1 MVICLPGSPRG
12 CLDPA
17 KSRWTAR
24 QCQRSVRRIRLSLCH
39 RRSAGHIS
47 NCAFTF
53 CTICLSKPLIS
64 ETVATTNRGQPG
76 ACVPGAAGAVVSR
89 ASHFFSMNTIE
100 LESLPLIVV
109 VGPTASGKSALA
121 VALAKTLQAEI
132 IACDSTQLYRGVS
145 IGTAKP
151 SVEERQGVVHHL
163 IDVLDASEAATAG
176 GYRDFALAVLADM
189 RARGRRPILT
199 VGAGLYMRA
208 LLEGLADLPLRSEEL
223 RERLRASSRKHGA
236 MHLHRVLRRMDK
248 EAAARIALTDE
259 QKLIRAIEVCILTR
273 KPISEV
279 HRAGRRPLEGWRTL
293 KVGLTLSREMLY
305 ERIDTRTEAM
315 IEGGWL
321 AEVRGLIA
329 AGIVEDAKIFDFIG
343 YREMLGVLRGTLTM
357 EKARMAIQLAT
368 RHYAKRQMTW
378 FRKDKSIR
386 WFAGPGDDAGVQCE
400 IAEWISKE
408 IEVGSRG

>member
-1 MVICLPGSPRG
+1 MVMCLPGSPRG

-76 ACVPGAAGAVVSR
+76 ACVPRAAGAVVSR
-89 ASHFFSMNTIE
+89 AAHFLSMNTIE
-100 LESLPLIVV
+100 LKSWPLIVV

-121 VALAKTLQAEI
+121 LALAKTLQAEI
-132 IACDSTQLYRGVS
+132 IACDSTQLYRGVN

-151 SVEERQGVVHHL
+151 TVAERRGVVHHL
-163 IDVLDASEAATAG
+163 IDVLDASEVATAG
-176 GYRDFALAVLADM
+176 GYRDLALAVLGEL
-189 RARGRRPILT
+189 RKRGKLPILT
-199 VGAGLYMRA
+199 VGTGLYMRA

-223 RERLRASSRKHGA
+223 RERLRASSTKHGG
-236 MHLHRVLRRMDK
+236 MHLHSVLQRMDA
-248 EAAARIALTDE
+248 EAAARIAPTDE

-279 HRAGRRPLEGWRTL
+279 HRAGRKPLEGWRTL
-293 KVGLTLSREMLY
+293 KIGLMPSREMLF
-305 ERIDTRTEAM
+305 ERIDARTNAM
-315 IEGGWL
+315 IESGWL
-321 AEVRGLIA
+321 
-329 AGIVEDAKIFDFIG
+329 
-343 YREMLGVLRGTLTM
+343 
-357 EKARMAIQLAT
+357 
-368 RHYAKRQMTW
+368 
-378 FRKDKSIR
+378 
-386 WFAGPGDDAGVQCE
+386 
-400 IAEWISKE
+400 
-408 IEVGSRG
+408 